1 MSKGSNKVRRTV
13 RYAALEALERVEK
26 GGAYS
31 NLLIGELISQGRL
44 NEKDG
49 RLLTEI
55 VYGTISRKLLLDY
68 DLSPFIQQAKKVD
81 PWVRNLLRLSLYQM
95 LFLDKVPEHAIFNEA
110 VEIAKARGN
119 VGIGKFVNGVLRKI
133 QREGVP
139 AVSAIQD
146 PVERLATEI
155 SLPRWLTEKLI
166 RQIGAEATR
175 QLGLSLFETSH
186 VSARVDGRVLGRVAA
201 IQQLAAAGIEARESV
216 VSPFGIIAEK
226 GFLAGSKLYQEG
238 QITVQD
244 ESSML
249 VAPAL
254 QVAPGMKVL
263 DACAAPGG
271 KTTHIATYLDAAAG
285 GEVTALDIHQ
295 QKVKLIQDNANRLD
309 VADVVKTEVLDARTV
324 HQHFPANH
332 FDRILVDAPCSG
344 LGLMRR
350 KPDIRYHKGPA
361 DFQRLPQIQLEI
373 LDSVSKTLKN
383 HGIMIYSTCTIA
395 EEENQQVV
403 AAFLASH
410 PDFIK
415 IPVQAN
421 QLMTAHVKD
430 EMLTLYPHEFMT
442 DGFFICCLQKVMPE

>member
-1 MSKGSNKVRRTV
+1 MKKIPNKLRRTV

-31 NLLIGELISQGRL
+31 NLLIGELISQGNL

-68 DLSPFIQQAKKVD
+68 YLSPFLQGAKKVD

-95 LFLDKVPEHAIFNEA
+95 LFLDKVPAHAIFNEA
-110 VEIAKARGN
+110 VEIGKVRGN
-119 VGIGKFVNGVLRKI
+119 IGIGKFVNGVLRKI

-139 AVSAIQD
+139 ATDAIKD

-155 SLPRWLTEKLI
+155 SLPRWLTEKFI
-166 RQIGAEATR
+166 RQIGEEETYK
-175 QLGLSLFETSH
+175 LGLSLFETSH
-186 VSARVDGRVLGRVAA
+186 VSARVDARVIGRVAA
-201 IQQLAAAGIEARESV
+201 IQQLAAEGIEARESV

-226 GFLAGSKLYQEG
+226 GFLAGSRLYKEG
-238 QITVQD
+238 EITVQD

-254 QVAPGMKVL
+254 QVAPDMKVL

-285 GEVTALDIHQ
+285 GEVIALDIHK
-295 QKVKLIQDNANRLD
+295 QKVKLIEDNAGRLD
-309 VADVVKTEVLDARTV
+309 VADVVTTAVMDAREV
-324 HQHFPANH
+324 HENFPAES

-350 KPDIRYHKGPA
+350 KPDIRYHKGPE
-361 DFQRLPQIQLEI
+361 DFQRLPQIQGEI

-403 AAFLASH
+403 ARFLADH

-415 IPVQAN
+415 IPVQAS
-421 QLMTAHVKD
+421 QLITAHLQD

-442 DGFFICCLQKVMPE
+442 DGFFICCLQKVTPE